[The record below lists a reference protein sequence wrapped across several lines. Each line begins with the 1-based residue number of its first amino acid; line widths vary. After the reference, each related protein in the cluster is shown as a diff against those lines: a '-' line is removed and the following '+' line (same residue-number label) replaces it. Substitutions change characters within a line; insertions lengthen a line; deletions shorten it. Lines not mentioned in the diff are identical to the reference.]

1 MDLQLKGKRALVTG
15 SSAGLGEAIARLL
28 AAEGAE
34 VIVHGRN
41 EERAAAVAKS
51 IKDIGGRAIYVL
63 GDLSTDEGADAVA
76 NGALAGGPVD
86 ILVNNAGAYTPR
98 PWLQVSVDDWR
109 DSYNVNVLAYVRM
122 IHRLLPT
129 MKTLGWGRMIQI
141 GSSGGIEPFALQPDY
156 LAATAARHNLTVSL
170 ARELKDTGISSN
182 TIAPGPMLVENT
194 KNMLLNMA
202 GQFGWGDNWAD
213 IERNAVE
220 QFVQNDVGRFGK
232 PEEVAAAVAYLSS
245 PMADYVTGALLRVD
259 GGHTRSV

>member
-1 MDLQLKGKRALVTG
+1 MDLQLKGKRVLVTG
-15 SSAGLGEAIARLL
+15 SSAGLGEATARLL

-41 EERAAAVAKS
+41 EQRAAAVTDS
-51 IKDIGGRAIYVL
+51 INQSGGKASYVL
-63 GDLSTDEGADAVA
+63 GDLSTDEGADHVA
-76 NGALAGGPVD
+76 GGALAGGPVA
-86 ILVNNAGAYTPR
+86 ILVNNAGAYQPR
-98 PWLQVSVDDWR
+98 PWLQVSADDWQ

-122 IHRLLPT
+122 IHRLLPG

-170 ARELKDTGISSN
+170 ARELKGTGITSN
-182 TIAPGPMLVENT
+182 TVAPGPMLVENT
-194 KNMLLNMA
+194 RQMLLGMA
-202 GQFGWGDNWAD
+202 EQFGWGNDWAD

-232 PEEVAAAVAYLSS
+232 PEEVAAAVAFLTS
-245 PMADYVTGALLRVD
+245 PLADYITGALLRVD
-259 GGHTRSV
+259 GGHTKSI

>member
-1 MDLQLKGKRALVTG
+1 MDLKLKGKRALITG

-34 VIVHGRN
+34 VIIHGRN
-41 EERAAAVAKS
+41 EAVAKS
-51 IKDIGGRAIYVL
+51 INDIGGRAIYVL
-63 GDLSTDEGADAVA
+63 GDLSTDGGADAVG

-98 PWLQVSVDDWR
+98 PWMQVSVDDWR
-109 DSYNVNVLAYVRM
+109 DSYNINVLAYVRM

-129 MKTLGWGRMIQI
+129 MKTLGWGRIVQI

-170 ARELKDTGISSN
+170 ARELKGTGITSN
-182 TIAPGPMLVENT
+182 TVAPGPMLVENT

-202 GQFGWGDNWAD
+202 GQYGWGDNWAD

-245 PMADYVTGALLRVD
+245 PMADYVTGSLLRVD

>member
-1 MDLQLKGKRALVTG
+1 MDLNLKGKRALVTG

-41 EERAAAVAKS
+41 EDRAAAVTNS
-51 IKDIGGRAIYVL
+51 INDTDGRAIYVL

-76 NGALAGGPVD
+76 NGVLAGGPVD

-98 PWLQVSVDDWR
+98 RWLQVSVSDWS

-122 IHRLLPT
+122 IHRLLPA
-129 MKTLGWGRMIQI
+129 MKILGWGRMIQI

-170 ARELKDTGISSN
+170 ARELKGTGITSN

-194 KNMLLNMA
+194 RNMLMNMA
-202 GQFGWGDNWAD
+202 GQYGWGDNWAD

-220 QFVQNDVGRFGK
+220 QFVQNDVGRFGR
-232 PEEVAAAVAYLSS
+232 PEEVAAAVAYLAS
-245 PMADYVTGALLRVD
+245 PMADYVSGALLRVD

>member
-1 MDLQLKGKRALVTG
+1 MDLKLKGKRALVTG
-15 SSAGLGEAIARLL
+15 SSAGLDEAIARLL
-28 AAEGAE
+28 AAEAAE

-51 IKDIGGRAIYVL
+51 INDTGGRAIYVL

-76 NGALAGGPVD
+76 SAALAGGPVA

-98 PWLQVSVDDWR
+98 PWMQASVEDWR

-122 IHRLLPT
+122 IHRLLPA
-129 MKTLGWGRMIQI
+129 MKTLGWGRMVQI

-170 ARELKDTGISSN
+170 ARELKGTSITSN
-182 TIAPGPMLVENT
+182 TVAPGPMLVENT
-194 KNMLLNMA
+194 RNMLLNMA
-202 GQFGWGDNWAD
+202 GQFGWGDNWND

-220 QFVQNDVGRFGK
+220 QFVQNDVGRFGR

-245 PMADYVTGALLRVD
+245 PMADYVSGALLRVD

>member
-1 MDLQLKGKRALVTG
+1 MDLELKGKRALVTG
-15 SSAGLGEAIARLL
+15 SSAGLGEAIARLM

-51 IKDIGGRAIYVL
+51 INDTGGRAIYVL

-76 NGALAGGPVD
+76 NGALTGGPID

-129 MKTLGWGRMIQI
+129 MKTMGWGRMIQI

-170 ARELKDTGISSN
+170 ARELKGTGITSN
-182 TIAPGPMLVENT
+182 TVAPGPMLVENT
-194 KNMLLNMA
+194 KNMLLNMSA
-202 GQFGWGDNWAD
+202 QFSWGDNWAD

>member
-1 MDLQLKGKRALVTG
+1 MDLKLKGKRALVTG

-34 VIVHGRN
+34 VIVHGRD
-41 EERAAAVAKS
+41 EARAATVAKS
-51 IKDIGGRAIYVL
+51 ISETGGRAIYVL
-63 GDLSTDEGADAVA
+63 GDLSTDEGADALA
-76 NGALAGGPVD
+76 DGALAGGPID
-86 ILVNNAGAYTPR
+86 ILVNNAGAYIPR
-98 PWLQVSVDDWR
+98 PWMQVSVDDWR

-122 IHRLLPT
+122 IHRLLPA
-129 MKTLGWGRMIQI
+129 MKTLGWGRMVQI

-170 ARELKDTGISSN
+170 ARELKGTGITSN
-182 TIAPGPMLVENT
+182 TVAPGPMLVENT
-194 KNMLLNMA
+194 RNMLMNMA
-202 GQFGWGDNWAD
+202 GQYGWGDNWAD

>member
-1 MDLQLKGKRALVTG
+1 MDLKLNGKRALVTG
-15 SSAGLGEAIARLL
+15 SSAGLGEAIAHLM

-51 IKDIGGRAIYVL
+51 INDTGGRAIYVL

-76 NGALAGGPVD
+76 DGALTGGPVD

-98 PWLQVSVDDWR
+98 PWMQVSVDDWR

-122 IHRLLPT
+122 IHRLLPP

-170 ARELKDTGISSN
+170 ARELKGTGITSN

-232 PEEVAAAVAYLSS
+232 PEEVATAVAYLSS

>member
-15 SSAGLGEAIARLL
+15 SSAGLGEAIVRLL

-41 EERAAAVAKS
+41 EDRAAAVTKN
-51 IKDIGGRAIYVL
+51 INDTGGRAIYVL

-98 PWLQVSVDDWR
+98 PWLQVSVSDWR

-129 MKTLGWGRMIQI
+129 MKTLGWGRMVQI

-170 ARELKDTGISSN
+170 ARELKGTGITSN
-182 TIAPGPMLVENT
+182 TVAPGPMLVENT
-194 KNMLLNMA
+194 KKMLLNMSA
-202 GQFGWGDNWAD
+202 QFGWGDNWAD

>member
-28 AAEGAE
+28 AAEGAS

-41 EERAAAVAKS
+41 QVRAEAVAES
-51 IKDIGGRAIYVL
+51 IKAAGGAAEYIL
-63 GDLSTDEGADAVA
+63 GDLSGNKDADAVA
-76 NGALAGGPVD
+76 NGILANGPVD

-98 PWLQVSVDDWR
+98 PWMQVSVEDWSE
-109 DSYNVNVLAYVRM
+109 SYNVNVLAYVRM
-122 IHRLLPT
+122 IHRLLPA
-129 MKTLGWGRMIQI
+129 MKTLNWARVIQI

-170 ARELKDTGISSN
+170 ARELKGTGITSN
-182 TIAPGPMLVENT
+182 TVAPGPMLVDNT
-194 KNMLLNMA
+194 RQMLLDMA

-232 PEEVAAAVAYLSS
+232 PEEVAAAVAYLAS
-245 PMADYVTGALLRVD
+245 PLAGYVSGALLRVD

>member
-232 PEEVAAAVAYLSS
+232 PEEVAAAVAYLTS

>member
-28 AAEGAE
+28 AAEGAA

-41 EERAAAVAKS
+41 KSRAAAVAEG
-51 IKDIGGRAIYVL
+51 IKNDGGQATFVL

-76 NGALAGGPVD
+76 GNVLADGPVD
-86 ILVNNAGAYTPR
+86 ILVNNAGAYQPR
-98 PWLQVSVDDWR
+98 AWMDVSAAEWGK
-109 DSYNVNVLAYVRM
+109 SYNINVLAYVRM
-122 IHRLLPT
+122 IHRLLPA

-170 ARELKDTGISSN
+170 ARELKGTGITSN

-194 KNMLLNMA
+194 RNMLLNMA
-202 GQFGWGDNWAD
+202 GQYGWGTAWAD
-213 IERNAVE
+213 IERNAVM
-220 QFVQNDVGRFGK
+220 QFVQNDVGRFGR

-245 PMADYVTGALLRVD
+245 PMTNYITGALLRVD

>member
-34 VIVHGRN
+34 VMVHGRN
-41 EERAAAVAKS
+41 GDRAAAVVKS
-51 IKDIGGRAIYVL
+51 IVDSGGKAIYVL
-63 GDLSTDEGADAVA
+63 GDLSTDKGADNVTDA
-76 NGALAGGPVD
+76 ALAGGPVA
-86 ILVNNAGAYTPR
+86 ILVNNAGAYQPK
-98 PWLQVSVDDWR
+98 PWLQVSVDDWQ

-122 IHRLLPT
+122 IHRLLPA

-170 ARELKDTGISSN
+170 ARELKGTNITSN
-182 TIAPGPMLVENT
+182 TVAPGPMLVENT
-194 KNMLLNMA
+194 RQMLLGMA
-202 GQFGWGDNWAD
+202 AQYGWGDEWAD
-213 IERNAVE
+213 IERHAVE

-232 PEEVAAAVAYLSS
+232 PEEVATAVAYLTS
-245 PMADYVTGALLRVD
+245 PMADYVTGALLRID

>member
-1 MDLQLKGKRALVTG
+1 MDLKFKTKRVLVTG
-15 SSAGLGEAIARLL
+15 SSAGLGEAIARLM

-34 VIVHGRN
+34 VVVHGRN
-41 EERAAAVAKS
+41 KERAATVARS
-51 IKDIGGRAIYVL
+51 INDTGGRAIYVL

-122 IHRLLPT
+122 IHRLLPA
-129 MKTLGWGRMIQI
+129 MKTLGWGRMVQI

-170 ARELKDTGISSN
+170 ARELKGTGITSN
-182 TIAPGPMLVENT
+182 TVAPGPMLVENT
-194 KNMLLNMA
+194 RNMLLNMA
-202 GQFGWGDNWAD
+202 GQYGWGDNWAD

-232 PEEVAAAVAYLSS
+232 PEEIAAAVAYLSS

>member
-1 MDLQLKGKRALVTG
+1 MNLELKGKRVLVTG
-15 SSAGLGEAIARLL
+15 SSTGLGEATARLL

-41 EERAAAVAKS
+41 EERAAAVANS
-51 IKDIGGRAIYVL
+51 INDTGGKAIYVL
-63 GDLSTDEGADAVA
+63 GDLSTDEGTDAVA

-98 PWLQVSVDDWR
+98 PWLQVSVNDWR
-109 DSYNVNVLAYVRM
+109 DSYNVNVLSYVRM
-122 IHRLLPT
+122 IHRLLPA

-170 ARELKDTGISSN
+170 ARELKGTGITSN
-182 TIAPGPMLVENT
+182 TVAPGPMLVENT
-194 KNMLLNMA
+194 RNMLLNMA

-220 QFVQNDVGRFGK
+220 QFVQNDVGRFGR
-232 PEEVAAAVAYLSS
+232 PEEVAAAVAYLCS
-245 PMADYVTGALLRVD
+245 PLTDYVSGALLRVD

>member
-1 MDLQLKGKRALVTG
+1 MDLKLERKRALVTG
-15 SSAGLGEAIARLL
+15 SSAGLGEAIARLM

-41 EERAAAVAKS
+41 EGRAAAVAKS
-51 IKDIGGRAIYVL
+51 IMDTGGRAIYVL

-122 IHRLLPT
+122 IHRLLPA
-129 MKTLGWGRMIQI
+129 MKTLGWGRMVQI

-170 ARELKDTGISSN
+170 ARELKGTGITSN
-182 TIAPGPMLVENT
+182 TVAPGPMLVENT
-194 KNMLLNMA
+194 RNMLLNMA
-202 GQFGWGDNWAD
+202 GQYGWGDNWAD

-220 QFVQNDVGRFGK
+220 QFVQNDVGRFGR
-232 PEEVAAAVAYLSS
+232 PEEVAAAVGYLSS
-245 PMADYVTGALLRVD
+245 PMADYVSGALLRVD